1 MNYNFPINNILKIS
15 SFSRLIGGIL
25 LLITSSF
32 VFADESLISVT
43 ISRNGNVSYVN
54 LSPLHYEAKK
64 KNFDLIKVS
73 PEDFVN
79 KRKPGELRPM
89 ELILYSG
96 CNRGD
101 PQKEAALGFRAQV
114 LLVSFLMSPHPE
126 DLPATHYLLPL
137 GWFRMLKEAIRGHP
151 YFYEEGIIRIAGVHD
166 KIWEVNIQRS
176 DVTAV
181 NSKTDYSIKFSK
193 DADQPLFIQTL
204 KSAAKPL
211 ENSNIPQVT
220 LLLESPSLY
229 VSATYALVY
238 KGSRNYQPI
247 KSMNILKWWSKQ
259 QNWCPRK

>member
-1 MNYNFPINNILKIS
+1 MNYNFPMKNRLKIY

-25 LLITSSF
+25 FLIACSS

-54 LSPLHYEAKK
+54 LMPLHYEAKK
-64 KNFDLIKVS
+64 KDLDLIEVS
-73 PEDFVN
+73 PDKPLKN
-79 KRKPGELRPM
+79 RKPGELRPM
-89 ELILYSG
+89 ELIIYSS

-101 PQKEAALGFRAQV
+101 PQKQAAFGFRAQV
-114 LLVSFLMSPHPE
+114 LLVSFLMSPHPD

-151 YFYEEGIIRIAGVHD
+151 YFYEEGIIRIAGVHH

-181 NSKTDYSIKFSK
+181 NSKTDYSIGFSK
-193 DADQPLFIQTL
+193 DAEQPMFIQAL
-204 KSAAKPL
+204 QSAAKPL

-259 QNWCPRK
+259 QKWCPIK